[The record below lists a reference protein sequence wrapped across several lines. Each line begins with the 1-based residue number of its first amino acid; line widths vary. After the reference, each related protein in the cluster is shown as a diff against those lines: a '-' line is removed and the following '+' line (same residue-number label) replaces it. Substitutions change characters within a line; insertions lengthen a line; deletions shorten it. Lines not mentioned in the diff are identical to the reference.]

1 MPAADDTI
9 LKKFLTAVKQEQ
21 AGCLALLATPKD
33 KSAFGYGEACGLLQ
47 GLNRAERLFEEVV
60 GEEEDRTKD
69 G

>member
-21 AGCLALLATPKD
+21 ASCIAFLATPKD

-47 GLNRAERLFEEVV
+47 GLNRAERLFEEVI
-60 GEEEDRTKD
+60 GEEEDRT
-69 G
+69 

>member
-1 MPAADDTI
+1 MPAAEDI
-9 LKKFLTAVKQEQ
+9 VLKSFLEAVKQEK

-47 GLNRAERLFEEVV
+47 GLDRAERLFERII

>member
-1 MPAADDTI
+1 MPADVDI
-9 LKKFLTAVKQEQ
+9 VLKKFLTAVKQEQ

-33 KSAFGYGEACGLLQ
+33 KSAFGYGEACGILQ
-47 GLNRAERLFEEVV
+47 GLNRAERLFERII